1 MAPGPSGGHTDTPP
15 PTPTKS
21 PSAAVGAPRA
31 TRGHHVPPLAFPGP
45 SKWILLRLPG
55 PPLSPVP
62 GVPPPPPKDLQIPL
76 RTFFGVSPSKPPN
89 GSWALL
95 WDPPSYP
102 LNTPTCLQI
111 PFRTLFGTPRTHL
124 VPPPPPDPLG
134 PLECSF
140 TATPNRSPQEPFIPL
155 RPGSGNE
162 PPPDNGLF
170 WGVGGGLQMV
180 LWRWGPSCGC
190 HALRGCQ
197 RRRCGVWWMLT
208 PKGALRCAPTHCA
221 SVPTRGTRC
230 RWGGDDG
237 TWGFVG
243 GAPEGSCGVLG
254 GGGESGAP

>member
-1 MAPGPSGGHTDTPP
+1 MLQW
-15 PTPTKS
+15 
-21 PSAAVGAPRA
+21 
-31 TRGHHVPPLAFPGP
+31 VP
-45 SKWILLRLPG
+45 PG
-55 PPLSPVP
+55 PPEATTCPRWPSL
-62 GVPPPPPKDLQIPL
+62 GPPNGFSCVCLDPPSALFQEYLPSPPPKDLQIPL
-76 RTFFGVSPSKPPN
+76 RTFFGVSPSKPPK
-89 GSWALL
+89 WLL
-95 WDPPSYP
+95 GTFMGPPQLPLKYPHVPPDSLLDLIWDPPHAPGISPPPTLWNP
-102 LNTPTCLQI
+102 LNAPLLQLPI
-111 PFRTLFGTPRTHL
+111 A
-124 VPPPPPDPLG
+124 PPQNPSFPLG
-134 PLECSF
+134 PVLGM
-140 TATPNRSPQEPFIPL
+140 N
-155 RPGSGNE
+155 

-243 GAPEGSCGVLG
+243 GAPQGSCGVLG